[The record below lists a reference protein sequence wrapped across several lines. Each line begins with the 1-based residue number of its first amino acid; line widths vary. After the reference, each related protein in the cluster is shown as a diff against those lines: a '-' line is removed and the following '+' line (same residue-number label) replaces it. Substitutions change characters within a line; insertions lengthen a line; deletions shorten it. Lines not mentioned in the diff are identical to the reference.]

1 MIERLTIRRLDNGH
15 MHLRDGAMLAAIAG
29 LSLRGLDRALSMP
42 NLLPLTK
49 GAPWQPP
56 WPQLAAVETGP
67 VETGVVEMGAVERGE
82 GPVTV
87 FDPRFSSNWHVE
99 EAA

>member
-15 MHLRDGAMLAAIAG
+15 MHLRDGPMLAAIAG
-29 LSLRGLDRALSMP
+29 PSLAALGRAIMMP
-42 NLLPLTK
+42 NLVPLTK

-56 WPQLAAVETGP
+56 WPQLPAVETGP
-67 VETGVVEMGAVERGE
+67 VETGVVERGE

-87 FDPRFSSNWHVE
+87 FDPRFPPNWHVE